1 VDGCAQE
8 GNAVPGDLSVTVT
21 IKPFDFY
28 RTPRLVF
35 GPGRVKELGQIVAS
49 YGARVLV
56 VTGGGSLDQTGTW
69 KRCEESL
76 KKASIKIH
84 RYRFSGEPSP
94 ETVDGAVNEFSPLS
108 VEAVVAVGGGSVID
122 CAKAVAAMLGLAE
135 PVTPYLEGVG
145 TKTHPGKTLPLI
157 AVPTTAGTGSEATKN
172 AVISKVGREG
182 FKKSLRHDNFT
193 PVCAIVDPE
202 LTLTCPPQVT
212 AACGMDAFTQLLES
226 YVSPQASPVTDAL
239 ALSGIEHMASALIPA
254 STDQGNDIGLRSSLA
269 YAAFLSGITLANAG
283 LGIIHGLASP
293 IGGLVPIPHGVVC
306 ATLVGEACR
315 MNIKRLRELRSTDD
329 IMLFKYAKVGRMI
342 SGADP
347 QDLHASCDLLLNTLD
362 QWTEKLS
369 IPRLA
374 QYRVSE
380 SHLDTLAAQ
389 ARQKSNPIQLGL
401 NDIKAILRARL

>member
-1 VDGCAQE
+1 M
-8 GNAVPGDLSVTVT
+8 T
-21 IKPFDFY
+21 IKAFDFC

-35 GPGRVKELGQIVAS
+35 GPGRVKELGQIAAP
-49 YGARVLV
+49 YGAKVLV
-56 VTGGGSLDQTGTW
+56 VTGGDSLDRTGNW
-69 KRCEESL
+69 ERCEESL
-76 KKASIKIH
+76 KKASLRVH
-84 RYRFSGEPSP
+84 RYRFRGEPSP
-94 ETVDGAVNEFSPLS
+94 ETVDSAVNEMAPLS

-122 CAKAVAAMLGLAE
+122 CAKAIAAMLPLGE
-135 PVTPYLEGVG
+135 HVTPYLEGVG
-145 TKTHPGKTLPLI
+145 TKTHPGRTLPFI

-172 AVISKVGREG
+172 AVISKVGRQG

-254 STDQGNDIGLRSSLA
+254 STDQGDDLSLRSSLA

-293 IGGLVPIPHGVVC
+293 LGGLVPIPHGIVC
-306 ATLVGEACR
+306 ATLLAEACR
-315 MNIKRLRELRSTDD
+315 MNIKRIQD
-329 IMLFKYAKVGRMI
+329 IRGPEDAMLIKYARAGQVL
-342 SGADP
+342 SCAPDADVP
-347 QDLHASCDLLLNTLD
+347 TSCDLLVQKLD
-362 QWTEKLS
+362 EWTERLS
-369 IPRLA
+369 IPRLGR
-374 QYRVSE
+374 YGVTE
-380 SHLDTLAAQ
+380 SDLDALAVQ
-389 ARQKSNPIQLGL
+389 AGQKSNPVQLGL

>member
-1 VDGCAQE
+1 M
-8 GNAVPGDLSVTVT
+8 SVT

-94 ETVDGAVNEFSPLS
+94 ETVDGAVNEFSPLP

-145 TKTHPGKTLPLI
+145 TKTHPGKTLPFI

-202 LTLTCPPQVT
+202 LTLTCPPQIT

-254 STDQGNDIGLRSSLA
+254 STDQGHDIGLRASLA

-283 LGIIHGLASP
+283 LGIIHGLAAP
-293 IGGLVPIPHGVVC
+293 LGGRVPIPHGIVC
-306 ATLVGEACR
+306 ATLLSEACR
-315 MNIKRLRELRSTDD
+315 TNVKRLRERRRPDD
-329 IMLFKYAKVGRMI
+329 MMLVKFARLGRVI
-342 SGADP
+342 SGSRDADIT
-347 QDLHASCDLLLNTLD
+347 AYCDLLLQQLD
-362 QWTEKLS
+362 EWTRKLS
-369 IPRLA
+369 IPHLG
-374 QYRVSE
+374 QYGVSE
-380 SHLDTLAAQ
+380 SDLDALAAQ
-389 ARQKSNPIQLGL
+389 AGQKNNPIQLDL
-401 NDIKAILRARL
+401 DDIKEILRARL